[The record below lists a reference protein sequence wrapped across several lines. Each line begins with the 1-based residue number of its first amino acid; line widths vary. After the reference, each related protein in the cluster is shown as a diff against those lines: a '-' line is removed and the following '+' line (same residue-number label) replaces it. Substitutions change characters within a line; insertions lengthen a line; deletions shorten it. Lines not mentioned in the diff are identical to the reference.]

1 MQCYEIYMMMQ
12 VNNASSSDDL
22 NSAPTFKPF
31 KGPFSR
37 WPCFSEAI
45 LATVVFLA
53 SVYVPSNNDNDHQLV
68 FRDFSDV
75 PIIVLFLLAVAAVSL
90 FWRRSQPL
98 FVLATTIVVMALI
111 MVLGYSFDCFGVP
124 IALYSVGRY
133 ESNDH
138 LSQISVGTIG
148 IVGLN
153 MLIDNSAPLM
163 GIGFSVLML
172 FLSWYFGRRIRAR
185 GEYLRLLQER
195 AEQLER
201 EKVNESLRAV
211 AAERGRIA
219 RELHDVVAH
228 QVSLMT
234 VQAAAAKTV
243 VELNP
248 FKAIQAMD
256 AVETAGRQALVELR
270 HLLGVL
276 RPVDN
281 EQQLIPQPGLADVPQ
296 LVDGFLS
303 AGLCVLYSVNSE
315 HTNLSAGINL
325 TIYRIVQEALTNVMK
340 HAGGDVTAKVMIKI
354 DAVAVNIEIEDNG
367 KLKNDTNFG
376 HTGYGIIGMRERVI
390 MLGGR
395 LEARPLENNGYL
407 IRCHIPIEQ
416 DSLS

>member
-1 MQCYEIYMMMQ
+1 
-12 VNNASSSDDL
+12 
-22 NSAPTFKPF
+22 
-31 KGPFSR
+31 
-37 WPCFSEAI
+37 
-45 LATVVFLA
+45 
-53 SVYVPSNNDNDHQLV
+53 
-68 FRDFSDV
+68 
-75 PIIVLFLLAVAAVSL
+75 
-90 FWRRSQPL
+90 
-98 FVLATTIVVMALI
+98 MALI